1 MRRPT
6 LRALAY
12 SAAVFVGAVSLVGV
26 SAFASLAAREARG
39 TSHDVRTST
48 GLWNAYQRARYSVVQ
63 EALLTQEF
71 RLAASPYFEQRFAAE
86 AARLEN
92 ALGTVEH
99 AAPSDKKLADETRR
113 TQAEL
118 AEAVG
123 LLVNAVNVGNAQR
136 ADRIARKS

>member
-1 MRRPT
+1 MKRSR
-6 LRALAY
+6 LRALGYA
-12 SAAVFVGAVSLVGV
+12 AAVLLGAASLVGV
-26 SAFASLAAREARG
+26 SAVAGLAAREAGG

-48 GLWNAYQRARYSVVQ
+48 DLWNAYQRARYSVVQ

-86 AARLEN
+86 AAGLEN
-92 ALGTVEH
+92 AIGTGEH

-123 LLVNAVNVGNAQR
+123 LFVNPVKVG
-136 ADRIARKS
+136 